1 MEFLLA
7 LLGLPLMLAGGSG
20 GGDASDDPEPRETAE
35 DRASRTINGTSG
47 RDNLAGDDG
56 DDRIWGFGGP
66 DRLQG
71 LGGNDTLGGG
81 KGRDT
86 LLGGEGDDNVF
97 GGALGDLLFGGAGD
111 DTLTGGAGFDRIV
124 AGDGD
129 DVVRLFAD
137 SGEDRI
143 FLGAGNDVM
152 EVAPDTQGK
161 IRANGG
167 AGDDLMVGGAGRDTL
182 SGGTGNDYLIGGN
195 GDRLFGEEG
204 DDRIEIGFGFGAG
217 GAGDDTLFGAVGA
230 ATLQGGTGNDTLILS
245 PGGGSAS
252 GGEGDDF
259 FRSQYAFELTGND
272 DLVEG
277 TALGTQRID
286 AGAGNDV
293 VDLSIALDR
302 SGEATV
308 DLGLGNDSFTD
319 TRHEAEPTATSPDPA
334 SAGTDDVVR
343 GGGGN
348 DTIDAGHG
356 ADSVD
361 GGAGDDLIDTRDV
374 TRDLSRRGDAFEMA
388 DTVQG
393 GGGNDTLAGDN
404 GDTLTGGDGADLFR
418 LDYLDR
424 VQDGTELVRWDF
436 DATVITDFTAAD
448 RIEITIEGAPDD
460 VTLDLVASGTDTI
473 LRFGTH
479 DVAVLKGVA
488 PSAIAD
494 SQIVVTGP

>member
-1 MEFLLA
+1 MELLLL
-7 LLGLPLMLAGGSG
+7 LLGLPLLAATGGSG
-20 GGDASDDPEPRETAE
+20 GEEDGSGDPDA
-35 DRASRTINGTSG
+35 RADEIDGRAANGTSRADVMQG
-47 RDNLAGDDG
+47 TED
-56 DDRIWGFGGP
+56 DDRLWGLGGN
-66 DRLQG
+66 DRISG

-86 LLGGEGDDNVF
+86 LLGGAGDDVLF
-97 GGALGDLLFGGAGD
+97 GGPLGDRLFGGAGN

-129 DVVRLFAD
+129 DLVRIFSD

-152 EVAPDTQGK
+152 EVGADTQGK
-161 IRANGG
+161 IRATGG
-167 AGDDLMVGGAGRDTL
+167 AGDDLMRGGAGRDTL

-195 GDRLFGEEG
+195 GDRLFGEDG

-230 ATLQGGTGNDTLILS
+230 ATLQGGTGNDTLVLS

-259 FRSQYAFELTGND
+259 IRSQYAFELTGND
-272 DLVEG
+272 DLIEG
-277 TALGTQRID
+277 TTLGTQQID

-319 TRHEAEPTATSPDPA
+319 TRLEAEPTATAPDPA
-334 SAGTDDVVR
+334 TASTDDVVR
-343 GGGGN
+343 GGGGA

-356 ADSVD
+356 ADSLD
-361 GGAGDDLIDTRDV
+361 GGAGDDLIDARDV
-374 TRDLSRRGDAFEMA
+374 TRDLSRRGDEFELA
-388 DTVQG
+388 DTVLG
-393 GGGNDTLAGDN
+393 GFGNDTLAGDN
-404 GDTLTGGDGADLFR
+404 GDSLTGGDGADLFR

-448 RIEITIEGAPDD
+448 RIEITIAGAPDD
-460 VTLDLVASGTDTI
+460 VTVELVASGPDTI